1 MRVAGF
7 GFRSAAT
14 LDSLLAAL
22 AAAGGVA
29 GVTHLATGAEKA
41 GAPVA
46 LALARHLGLPLVPVP
61 RAVLTT
67 QGTATCSLRSME
79 ATGSGSLAEA
89 AALAVA
95 GPGARLLSARAA
107 SPDGMATAALAE
119 RPTP

>member
-14 LDSLLAAL
+14 LHALLAAIE
-22 AAAGGVA
+22 AAGGIA
-29 GVTHLATGAEKA
+29 GVTHLATGADKA

-46 LALARHLGLPLVPVP
+46 LALSRHLGLPLVPVP

-67 QGTATCSLRSME
+67 QGTATCSLRSVE
-79 ATGSGSLAEA
+79 ATGAGSLAEA

-95 GPGARLLSARAA
+95 GPGARLLRPRAT

-119 RPTP
+119 RPRS

>member
-46 LALARHLGLPLVPVP
+46 MALARHLGLPLIPVP
-61 RAVLTT
+61 RGLLTL
-67 QGTATCSLRSME
+67 QGTVTCSLRSVE
-79 ATGSGSLAEA
+79 TTGAGSLAEA
-89 AALAVA
+89 SALAVA
-95 GPGARLLSARAA
+95 GPGARLFRPRVA

-119 RPTP
+119 RSPS

>member
-29 GVTHLATGAEKA
+29 GVTHLATGWDKA

-46 LALARHLGLPLVPVP
+46 LALARHLGLPLIPVP
-61 RAVLTT
+61 RGLLTL
-67 QGTATCSLRSME
+67 QATATCSLRSVE
-79 ATGSGSLAEA
+79 ATGAGSLAEA
-89 AALAVA
+89 SALAVA
-95 GPGARLLSARAA
+95 GPGARLFRPRVA

-119 RPTP
+119 RPDP